1 MARLAGGHKFLEA
14 AVTQAA
20 NAKTVSELRM
30 AQALLVPLK
39 FGLSLDDTSVAL
51 GLSKSWTLRLRQRFG
66 RIQSGQEQPKTH
78 QGLRNR
84 ARMTLEEEA
93 ALLAPYLDLARQG
106 GVIIVPPLKAKL
118 EESLGRSMA
127 LSAVY
132 RMLHR
137 HGWRKLAPDK
147 RHPESDPVAQEEWKK
162 TPRNDQPSQRA
173 LRPAGTAEAHV
184 SGRGTIWAYLANAI
198 LLVSKAFPP
207 THASDGDAGIHLCLC
222 GGVTVGRHP
231 RHVNTAQR
239 QWCLYGNLCG

>member
-20 NAKTVSELRM
+20 NAKTISELRM
-30 AQALLVPLK
+30 AQALLMPLK

-66 RIQSGQEQPKTH
+66 RIQSGQEQPKTQ

-84 ARMTLEEEA
+84 ARMTLAEEA

-127 LSAVY
+127 LSTVY
-132 RMLHR
+132 GMLHR

-147 RHPESDPVAQEEWKK
+147 RHPQSDPVAQEEWKK
-162 TPRNDQPSQRA
+162 NSPKRSTK
-173 LRPAGTAEAHV
+173 PAGT
-184 SGRGTIWAYLANAI
+184 ST
-198 LLVSKAFPP
+198 
-207 THASDGDAGIHLCLC
+207 
-222 GGVTVGRHP
+222 GRH
-231 RHVNTAQR
+231 R
-239 QWCLYGNLCG
+239 

>member
-20 NAKTVSELRM
+20 NAKTISELRM
-30 AQALLVPLK
+30 AQALLMPLK

-66 RIQSGQEQPKTH
+66 RIQSGQEQPKTR

-106 GVIIVPPLKAKL
+106 GVIIVPPLKARL

-127 LSAVY
+127 LSTVY
-132 RMLHR
+132 GMLHR

-147 RHPESDPVAQEEWKK
+147 RHPESDPVAQEE
-162 TPRNDQPSQRA
+162 
-173 LRPAGTAEAHV
+173 
-184 SGRGTIWAYLANAI
+184 
-198 LLVSKAFPP
+198 
-207 THASDGDAGIHLCLC
+207 
-222 GGVTVGRHP
+222 
-231 RHVNTAQR
+231 
-239 QWCLYGNLCG
+239 